1 MQPGGGVKRRGQ
13 FALQHDALALALGI
27 GLRRRRQQRPRI
39 GMLRI
44 GEDVLARALFDD
56 AAEIHDHHVIG
67 DMAHDRQIVADE
79 EIGEIEPLLD
89 VGEEVQH
96 LRLDRHI
103 ERRDRLVEHQDGRRQ
118 HQRAGDGD
126 ALALAAREHVRIAV
140 VMLGPQADIG
150 HHFARPLGALGGG
163 SAWY

>member
-1 MQPGGGVKRRGQ
+1 MSSRG
-13 FALQHDALALALGI
+13 A
-27 GLRRRRQQRPRI
+27 
-39 GMLRI
+39 M
-44 GEDVLARALFDD
+44 FDD

-67 DMAHDRQIVADE
+67 DVAHDREIVADE

-103 ERRDRLVEHQDGRRQ
+103 ERRDRLVEHQDVGIE
-118 HQRAGDGD
+118 HQGAGDGD
-126 ALALAAREHVRIAV
+126 ALALAAGEHVRIAV

-150 HHFARPLGALGGG
+150 HHRARRARCARRPA
-163 SAWY
+163 AWC